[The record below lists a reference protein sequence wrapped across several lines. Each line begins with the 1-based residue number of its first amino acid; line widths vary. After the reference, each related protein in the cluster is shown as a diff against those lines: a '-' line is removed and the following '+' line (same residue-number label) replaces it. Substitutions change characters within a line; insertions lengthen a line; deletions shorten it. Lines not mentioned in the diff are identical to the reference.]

1 MALNSKFK
9 SSFEDFETYLYKT
22 LSNEEFDNLT
32 NIKNHKNLKNSVKI
46 TAFLEFINFETRN
59 KFINSDQDEEIR
71 YIKEFFKLPIVLVEA
86 PYEWFEK
93 ISGNELIILIHGN
106 HQFYLCLDSETS
118 NFEVKKNHHPL
129 SKLTGKDVIVGLI
142 DSGIDQSHPDLS
154 NKVVKIYN
162 VSGEPNGDFNGHG
175 TFLAS
180 VIAGI
185 SPEAGIIDIKVFN
198 KEGKATVTEILEAL
212 DLVLSDINEK
222 SPDIIVFG
230 CADWLFDKKN
240 LIARYC
246 ELLNQHYIAV
256 VTPTGNFGPDLGN
269 ICSLGGNPN
278 VLTIGAI
285 NKENKVPFFS
295 GRYKGIDLVLLGKDV
310 TSAIS
315 SEHVIGT
322 PLKHDSKHIKLS
334 GTSISAAT
342 AGGMLALLKES
353 DPNLTPLQLYKL
365 IKSTAKNLSLSDLS
379 QGKGEPQIN
388 KITQKKQLKK
398 ISTYSFSSII
408 KIASLISGSI
418 FILLVILFYL
428 IG

>member
-32 NIKNHKNLKNSVKI
+32 NIKNLKNLKKRI
-46 TAFLEFINFETRN
+46 KATAFLEFSDFETRN
-59 KFINSDQDEEIR
+59 DFINSNQDDEIR
-71 YIKEFFKLPIVLVEA
+71 YMKEFSQIPIVLIEA
-86 PYEWFEK
+86 PYGWFEMMSNSK
-93 ISGNELIILIHGN
+93 SIISIHGN
-106 HQFYLCLDSETS
+106 HQVYLCLESES
-118 NFEVKKNHHPL
+118 NNIEIKEKQSPL
-129 SKLTGKDVIVGLI
+129 SKLTGKDVTIGLI

-154 NKVVKIYN
+154 NKVIKRYN
-162 VSGEPNGDFNGHG
+162 VSNEPSGDFNGHG

-180 VIAGI
+180 VISGVAPKA
-185 SPEAGIIDIKVFN
+185 SIIDIKVFN
-198 KEGKATVTEILEAL
+198 KEGKATVAEVLDAL
-212 DLVLSDINEK
+212 DLVLSDINDK
-222 SPDIIVFG
+222 FPDIIVFG

-240 LIARYC
+240 LITRYC
-246 ELLNQHYIAV
+246 GLLNQHNIAI

-278 VLTIGAI
+278 VLTVGAI

-295 GRYKGIDLVLLGKDV
+295 GRSEGIDLVLLGKDV

-315 SEHVIGT
+315 SKHVIGT
-322 PLKHDSKHIKLS
+322 PLKHDSKHIILS

-353 DPNLTPLQLYKL
+353 NPNLTPSQLYKL
-365 IKSTAKNLSLSDLS
+365 IKRTSK
-379 QGKGEPQIN
+379 GKGVPQIK
-388 KITQKKQLKK
+388 KITQKKKLKK
-398 ISTYSFSSII
+398 ISTYSFSSIV

-418 FILLVILFYL
+418 FILFVALFYL
-428 IG
+428 